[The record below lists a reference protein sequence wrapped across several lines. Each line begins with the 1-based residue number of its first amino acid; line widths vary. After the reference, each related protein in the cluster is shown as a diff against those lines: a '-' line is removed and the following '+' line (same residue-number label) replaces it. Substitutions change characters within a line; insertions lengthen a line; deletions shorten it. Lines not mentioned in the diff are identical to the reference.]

1 MNFSCRLGTVLLSA
15 LCLAVPAFA
24 EETPRQTTEIEEY
37 VVTGTRTRHTLQDVP
52 VETQVITRE
61 DIERMPSRN
70 ILDVLNT
77 VPGINTT
84 LLDDV
89 IGSDNLRSTMRGL
102 QFNEGYG
109 LILIDGQRAHGEMGA
124 HGDYGISLN
133 QIPLSMVERIEIVKG
148 AASALYGSDALA
160 GVINI
165 ITRRTPRE
173 FTSHAKAGY
182 SRYEV
187 TDRQGVSANRS
198 SRDVYRANF
207 GLGGPLLA
215 ASGYYLHYS
224 YEQDEG
230 VAFDPAKTY
239 RHSLMGR
246 WQTAITD
253 ALRVDLG
260 ANYGQARRELDLPVA
275 SYDREYDTYRF
286 SGGINYQFGQNRNH
300 EMTLSGYTYWQDFI
314 NGYPGFQHGFRD
326 GTVGYDQAELVYNWY
341 ADWNILTVGAA
352 TQRQHMDYFSV
363 NYQRDG
369 GTSRITVDENVTTNS
384 IFVQD
389 ELMLFDHRLTLVPG
403 VRLEDHSTFGTE
415 VNPKFSAMFRATPS
429 TTLRGSVGRGFKSP
443 TIRQLYYQG
452 LLRHGEY
459 YVRSNPDLNPET
471 AWTYTL
477 NLEQGLLNDRLTV
490 NLGYFLNDVKDM
502 VVRDSTGE
510 FAEDRL
516 PIESFIN
523 VEKARIQGGE
533 LSARLMLL
541 ESLFV
546 NAGFAYTES
555 ENRVT
560 GRDLPYVPRYTASLA
575 PTYIFQPWDVGASV
589 ILSYVG
595 KQYRN
600 TANTQEVDQHGVVDA
615 RIWKN
620 FSELF
625 RVSLDAKN
633 ITNSDR
639 GDGDFSHR
647 MGRSIGLNLELQF

>member
-1 MNFSCRLGTVLLSA
+1 MITTITITFLMIIPG
-15 LCLAVPAFA
+15 FA
-24 EETPRQTTEIEEY
+24 SESHRGAADMDEY
-37 VVTGTRTRHTLQDVP
+37 VVTGTRTRHTLADVP
-52 VETQVITRE
+52 VETQVITRD
-61 DIERMPSRN
+61 DIDRSPSKN
-70 ILDVLNT
+70 ILDILNT
-77 VPGINTT
+77 VPGINMT
-84 LLDDV
+84 LLDDA

-109 LILIDGQRAHGEMGA
+109 LILIDGQRAHGELGA

-133 QIPLSMVERIEIVKG
+133 QIPLSMVERIEVVKG

-165 ITRRTPRE
+165 ITRKAPRE
-173 FTSHAKAGY
+173 FTTLASAGY

-187 TDRQGVSANRS
+187 TDRQGVSANSS
-198 SRDVYRANF
+198 SRDTYRANV

-239 RHSLMGR
+239 RHSVMGR

-260 ANYGQARRELDLPVA
+260 ANFGQARRELDHPEA
-275 SYDREYDTYRF
+275 NYDREFDTYRF
-286 SGGINYQFGQNRNH
+286 SGGLNYQFGQNRNH

-314 NGYPGFQHGFRD
+314 NGYPGFQHGYRD
-326 GTVGYDQAELVYNWY
+326 GKVGYDQAELMYNWY
-341 ADWNILTVGAA
+341 ADWNILTVGAS
-352 TQRQHMDYFSV
+352 TQRQLMDYYSI

-369 GTSRITVDENVTTNS
+369 DSSRITVDENVTVNS
-384 IFVQD
+384 IFLQD

-415 VNPKFSAMFRATPS
+415 VNPKFSAMLKATPS

-443 TIRQLYYQG
+443 TIRQLYYDG
-452 LLRHGEY
+452 LLRHDSY
-459 YVRSNPDLNPET
+459 YIRSNPDLNPET
-471 AWTYTL
+471 AWTYSL

-502 VVRDSTGE
+502 VVRQGTGE
-510 FAEDRL
+510 FAVDGL
-516 PIESFIN
+516 PIESYIN

-533 LSARLMLL
+533 LSARLTLL
-541 ESLFV
+541 DSFFV
-546 NAGFAYTES
+546 NAGFTYTES
-555 ENRVT
+555 ENRDT
-560 GRDLPYVPRYTASLA
+560 GKDLPYVPKYTASLA

-589 ILSYVG
+589 ILTYVG

-600 TANTQEVDQHGVVDA
+600 TANSQEVDKHGVVDA
-615 RIWKN
+615 RIWKS

-625 RVSLDAKN
+625 RISLDAKN

>member
-1 MNFSCRLGTVLLSA
+1 MRFGLKFGTVLFSA
-15 LCLAVPAFA
+15 LCLGAPAYAA
-24 EETPRQTTEIEEY
+24 ESRQATEVDEY

-52 VETQVITRE
+52 VETQVITRH
-61 DIERMPSRN
+61 DIERMPSKN

-77 VPGINTT
+77 VPGINMTM
-84 LLDDV
+84 LDDA

-109 LILIDGQRAHGEMGA
+109 LILIDGQRVHGELGA
-124 HGDYGISLN
+124 HGDYGISMN
-133 QIPLSMVERIEIVKG
+133 QIPLSMIERIEVVKG

-165 ITRRTPRE
+165 ITRKTPRE
-173 FTSHAKAGY
+173 FTTHASTGY

-198 SRDVYRANF
+198 SRDTYRANV
-207 GLGGPLLA
+207 GLGGPVLA
-215 ASGYYLHYS
+215 DSGYYLHYS

-230 VAFDPAKTY
+230 VAFDPAKTF
-239 RHSLMGR
+239 RHSVMGR

-260 ANYGQARRELDLPVA
+260 ANYGQARRELDRPEA
-275 SYDREYDTYRF
+275 DYDREYDTYRF
-286 SGGINYQFGQNRNH
+286 SGGLNYQFGQNRNH

-326 GTVGYDQAELVYNWY
+326 GTIGYDQAELVYNWY
-341 ADWNILTVGAA
+341 ADWNILTVGAS
-352 TQRQHMDYFSV
+352 TQRQHMDYFSI

-369 GTSRITVDENVTTNS
+369 GLSRITVDENITVNS

-415 VNPKFSAMFRATPS
+415 INPKFSAMVRATPS

-443 TIRQLYYQG
+443 TIRQLYYVG
-452 LLRHGEY
+452 LLRHNEY
-459 YVRSNPDLNPET
+459 YIRSNPDLNPET
-471 AWTYTL
+471 AWTYSL

-502 VVRDSTGE
+502 VVRDGTGE
-510 FAEDRL
+510 FAVDGL

-523 VEKARIQGGE
+523 VEKARVQGGE
-533 LSARLMLL
+533 FSARLTLL
-541 ESLFV
+541 DSLFI
-546 NAGFAYTES
+546 NAGFTYTES
-555 ENRVT
+555 ENRDT
-560 GRDLPYVPRYTASLA
+560 GKDLPFVPKYTASLA
-575 PTYIFQPWDVGASV
+575 PTYVFQPWDLGASV
-589 ILSYVG
+589 ILTYVG

-600 TANTQEVDQHGVVDA
+600 TANTQEVGEHGVVDA

-620 FSELF
+620 FSEMF
-625 RVSLDAKN
+625 RISLDAKN

-639 GDGDFSHR
+639 GDSDFSHR

>member
-1 MNFSCRLGTVLLSA
+1 MRLSWKFGIALLSA
-15 LCLAVPAFA
+15 LCLAAAAFA
-24 EETPRQTTEIEEY
+24 EDAPRRTTEVEEY
-37 VVTGTRTRHTLQDVP
+37 VVTGTRTRHTLEDVP
-52 VETQVITRE
+52 VETRVITRE
-61 DIERMPSRN
+61 DIDRSPSKN
-70 ILDVLNT
+70 ILDILNT

-89 IGSDNLRSTMRGL
+89 IGSDNLRATMRGL

-109 LILIDGQRAHGEMGA
+109 LILIDGQRAHGELGA

-165 ITRRTPRE
+165 ITRRVPDE
-173 FTSHAKAGY
+173 FTTHAGAGY

-187 TDRQGVSANRS
+187 TDRQGVSANSS
-198 SRDVYRANF
+198 SRDAYRASA

-230 VAFDPAKTY
+230 VAVDPATTY
-239 RHSLMGR
+239 RHSVLGR
-246 WQTAITD
+246 WQTAISD
-253 ALRVDLG
+253 ALRLDLG
-260 ANYGQARRELDLPVA
+260 ANFGLARRELDLPVA
-275 SYDREYDTYRF
+275 NYDREYDTYRF
-286 SGGINYQFGQNRNH
+286 SGALNYQFGEHRDH
-300 EMTLSGYTYWQDFI
+300 ELTLSGYTYWQDFI

-326 GTVGYDQAELVYNWY
+326 GTIGYDQAELLYNWY
-341 ADWNILTVGAA
+341 TNWNILTVGAS
-352 TQRQHMDYFSV
+352 TQRQHMDYFSI

-369 GTSRITVDENVTTNS
+369 GSSKVTVDENITTNS

-403 VRLEDHSTFGTE
+403 FRLEDHSTFGTE
-415 VNPKFSAMFRATPS
+415 FNPKFSAMLKAAPS
-429 TTLRGSVGRGFKSP
+429 TTIRGSVGRGFKSP
-443 TIRQLYYQG
+443 TIRQLYYDG
-452 LLRHGEY
+452 LLRHGSH
-459 YVRSNPDLNPET
+459 YVRSNPDLNPEI
-471 AWTYTL
+471 AWTYSL
-477 NLEQGLLNDRLTV
+477 NLEQSFLDNRLTA
-490 NLGYFLNDVKDM
+490 NLGYFFNDVNDM
-502 VVRDSTGE
+502 VVRQSTGE
-510 FAEDRL
+510 FAVDGL
-516 PIESFIN
+516 PIESYVN
-523 VEKARIQGGE
+523 VEKAQIQGIE
-533 LSARLMLL
+533 LSARLTLND
-541 ESLFV
+541 SFFV
-546 NAGFAYTES
+546 NAGFNYMDS
-555 ENRVT
+555 ENKDT
-560 GRDLPYVPRYTASLA
+560 GKDLPYVPEYSVSLA
-575 PTYIFQPWDVGASV
+575 PTYIFQPWDVGTTV
-589 ILSYVG
+589 IFSYVG

-600 TANTQEVDQHGVVDA
+600 TANTQEVGEHGIIDT

-620 FSELF
+620 FSELL